1 MSFIYGDGSEKD
13 KKTREQ
19 VEASMEAFKKRPVY
33 SKLTKEIIDS
43 MSDDM
48 LVYSVFQTLARV
60 IEESGKEDFEAVSAL
75 NVGQRALFSVW
86 CVDSQVHN
94 GGFNQFYFNSSGP
107 FAEMAVEGFKT
118 FGAMRCATLME
129 KANILFS
136 SIKGDLEKFND
147 GTLESFSKSYENNPL
162 NELDREFYVLWKE
175 ENLDKRQIDYIRSHV
190 NEFI

>member
-1 MSFIYGDGSEKD
+1 MSSFPKEP
-13 KKTREQ
+13 
-19 VEASMEAFKKRPVY
+19 PVH

-43 MSDDM
+43 MSDDQ
-48 LVYSVFQTLARV
+48 LTYGVFQTLAKV

-86 CVDSQVHN
+86 CVDSEVHN

-118 FGAMRCATLME
+118 FGAVKCATLME

-136 SIKGDLEKFND
+136 SIKVGLEKFND

-162 NELDREFYVLWKE
+162 NELDREFYTLWKE
-175 ENLDKRQIDYIRSHV
+175 ENVSQRQIDYIRSHID
-190 NEFI
+190 EFI